1 MKKLAVALFLIA
13 MSMQA
18 EDRVYELRTYTATEG
33 KLENVLARFRDHTT
47 KIFEKHGMVNIG
59 YWVPQDA
66 PLSKN
71 TLIYV
76 LAHKSR
82 DAAKKSWDD
91 FRTDPEWVKVRTESE
106 AGGKIVEKAVSVFMT
121 PTDFSKLK

>member
-1 MKKLAVALFLIA
+1 
-13 MSMQA
+13 
-18 EDRVYELRTYTATEG
+18 
-33 KLENVLARFRDHTT
+33 VL
-47 KIFEKHGMVNIG
+47 
-59 YWVPQDA
+59 
-66 PLSKN
+66 S
-71 TLIYV
+71 
-76 LAHKSR
+76 HKSR